1 MKQDH
6 FYCGQFYAHNQN
18 LQTEAQ
24 VLSNFY
30 SGQFYV
36 HNQNLQTEDQ
46 ILSNFYPGQ
55 FYVHNQK
62 KQTEAQILSPA
73 LYIDLFMIFEYAFI
87 SRSYIIVL
95 RTICVRKF
103 FLLVCLKE
111 KAKK

>member
-1 MKQDH
+1 MQLFLSPVGLPSLLTLKQDH

-73 LYIDLFMIFEYAFI
+73 LYIDSENCKL
-87 SRSYIIVL
+87 S
-95 RTICVRKF
+95 
-103 FLLVCLKE
+103 CL
-111 KAKK
+111 

>member
-73 LYIDLFMIFEYAFI
+73 LYIDEFFEKSCWEEQFIFYLDLFF
-87 SRSYIIVL
+87 
-95 RTICVRKF
+95 
-103 FLLVCLKE
+103 
-111 KAKK
+111 

>member
-73 LYIDLFMIFEYAFI
+73 LYIDTFLFADSAIMEGVLFIELINLFFNVKSIF
-87 SRSYIIVL
+87 
-95 RTICVRKF
+95 
-103 FLLVCLKE
+103 
-111 KAKK
+111 

>member
-73 LYIDLFMIFEYAFI
+73 LYIDAKY
-87 SRSYIIVL
+87 S
-95 RTICVRKF
+95 
-103 FLLVCLKE
+103 LLVSKFSYPAPTNTQSSKL
-111 KAKK
+111 